1 MHTKSNNIE
10 LMIGKE
16 IDEIIEVL
24 FESLLQRYQEGL
36 EESKTVMN
44 LFLIVLICCITNAIK

>member
-1 MHTKSNNIE
+1 
-10 LMIGKE
+10 MIGKE